1 MLHVCHLYIPV
12 LYVKITMLNV
22 INPKY
27 TTCAHGCILS
37 VYILENSAC
46 IVIIM

>member
-12 LYVKITMLNV
+12 LHVNITMINA

-27 TTCAHGCILS
+27 TTCDHGCILT
-37 VYILENSAC
+37 VYKMENSAC